1 MFSLIETEDFANI
14 ENSFRNALNNLG
26 GIMNLHTSISN
37 RESANKEKMYK
48 IAKSSKVHYY
58 LSKED

>member
-1 MFSLIETEDFANI
+1 MFQLIETEDFENI

-48 IAKSSKVHYY
+48 VAKKSKVHYF
-58 LSKED
+58 LSKDE